1 MESQITNVNLGMIG
15 SPGGPASCGI
25 PLIQDANDPNFGLI
39 DTRWAASPQAAQ
51 ALRFC
56 QDLHTDGNG
65 QSWRVDSAVPLSRDL
80 NYVLAYVRD
89 NYRPLKYASILQ
101 SISVPDWAERWEIS
115 KIVGNGK
122 VALGS
127 QLGQRDVPRPD
138 FDRSTTTGRM
148 FEVVNGYGYTNREMI
163 RAAKLGINP
172 QTERAMIQAQAAEEF
187 LDALC
192 ATGLAGTA
200 YADFGLGL
208 TGLGNDTDVDDSL
221 VTASTKASTTTS
233 WTTAVA
239 ADFALILDDLHNGL
253 SKVYTQSNEKHQAD
267 TIVMPLDEFNALN
280 RLRPSNYAANV
291 LDTFKQE
298 WQARIGKPGRIF
310 VWDRFAALGTI
321 SSGPRIAF
329 LNASDVN
336 VACYVTGKPYG
347 VDQVLEVTRGFE
359 VNCSM
364 VCGGVRMLDKSGM
377 AYLDIAA

>member
-1 MESQITNVNLGMIG
+1 MRF
-15 SPGGPASCGI
+15 
-25 PLIQDANDPNFGLI
+25 PLIQDANDPNCGLI
-39 DTRWAASPQAAQ
+39 DTRWAASPHAAQ
-51 ALRFC
+51 SLQFC
-56 QDLHTDGNG
+56 QQLHVDENG
-65 QSWRVDSAVPLSRDL
+65 SSWRADSAVPLSRDL

-89 NYRPLKYASILQ
+89 NYRPLKYAQILQ

-127 QLGQRDVPRPD
+127 QLGQRDIPRPD
-138 FDRSTTTGRM
+138 FDRNTTTGRM

-192 ATGLAGTA
+192 ATGLVGTA

-208 TGLGNDTDVDDSL
+208 TGLGNDADVDDSL
-221 VTASTKASTTTS
+221 VVGTTKASGANGAWS
-233 WTTAVA
+233 SAVA
-239 ADFALILDDLHNGL
+239 ADFALVLDDLHNL
-253 SKVYTQSNEKHQAD
+253 ISKVYVQSNEKHNAD
-267 TIVMPLDEFNALN
+267 TIIMPLDEFNGLN
-280 RLRPSNYAANV
+280 RLRPANYAANV
-291 LDTFKQE
+291 LDTFKTE
-298 WQARIGKPGRIF
+298 WAARIGKPGRIF

-321 SSGPRIAF
+321 SSGPRIVA

-359 VNCSM
+359 VNASM
-364 VCGGVRMLDKSGM
+364 VCGGVRLLDKSGV

>member
-1 MESQITNVNLGMIG
+1 MRF
-15 SPGGPASCGI
+15 

-39 DTRWAASPQAAQ
+39 DPRWAASAHAAQ
-51 ALRFC
+51 SLQFC
-56 QDLHTDGNG
+56 QQLHVDGNG
-65 QSWRVDSAVPLSRDL
+65 GTWRQDSAVPLSRDL
-80 NYVLAYVRD
+80 NYVLQFVRD
-89 NYRPLKYASILQ
+89 NYRPLKYANILQ

-148 FEVVNGYGYTNREMI
+148 FEVVNGYGYTNREMV

-192 ATGLAGTA
+192 ATGLVGTP

-208 TGLGNDTDVDDSL
+208 TGLGNDADVDDSL
-221 VTASTKASTTTS
+221 VTATATKGPSDNSTS
-233 WTTAVA
+233 WTVA
-239 ADFALILDDLHNGL
+239 DSADFALVLDDLHNGL
-253 SKVYTQSNEKHQAD
+253 SKVYTQSNEKHNAD
-267 TIVMPLDEFNALN
+267 TIIMPLDEFNALN
-280 RLRPSNYAANV
+280 RLRPANYSANV
-291 LDTFKQE
+291 LDTFTTE
-298 WQARIGKPGRIF
+298 WAKRIGKPGRIF
-310 VWDRFAALGTI
+310 VWDRFASIGSVST
-321 SSGPRIAF
+321 GPRIVF

-359 VNCSM
+359 VNASM
-364 VCGGVRMLDKSGM
+364 VCGGVRLLDKSGI

>member
-1 MESQITNVNLGMIG
+1 MEPIRVDLGG
-15 SPGGPASCGI
+15 VSGGGGTAF
-25 PLIQDANDPNFGLI
+25 PLIQDANDPNYGLI
-39 DTRWAASPQAAQ
+39 DTRWAASPNAA
-51 ALRFC
+51 ASLRFC
-56 QDLHTDGNG
+56 QDMHTDPNG
-65 QSWRVDSAVPLSRDL
+65 GTWRTDSAVPLSRDL
-80 NYVLAYVRD
+80 NYVLQFVRD

-101 SISVPDWAERWEIS
+101 SIGVPDWAERWEIS

-127 QLGQRDVPRPD
+127 QLGQRDIPRPD
-138 FDRSTTTGRM
+138 FDRTTTTGSM

-192 ATGLAGTA
+192 ATGLVGTP

-208 TGLGNDTDVDDSL
+208 TGLGNNADVDDDL
-221 VTASTKASTTTS
+221 VVGTSKVGATTTS
-233 WTTAVA
+233 WTLAGS
-239 ADFALILDDLHNGL
+239 ADYALVLDDLHNLL
-253 SKVYTQSNEKHQAD
+253 SKVYTQSNEKHNAD

-280 RLRPSNYAANV
+280 RLRPANFSANV
-291 LDTFKQE
+291 LDTFMVE
-298 WQARIGKPGRIF
+298 WAKRIGKPGRIF

-321 SSGPRIAF
+321 STGPRIAA

-359 VNCSM
+359 VNASM
-364 VCGGVRMLDKSGM
+364 VCGGVRLLDSKGV